1 MLFDEILGHDR
12 VIEHLKNSVDSGK
25 VSHAQMFSGPE
36 GSGIL
41 QLAFAYAQY
50 VLCSQNKTSEA
61 CYKKVS
67 DLNHP
72 DLHFVYPVNTN
83 TVIKSKPISR
93 DFIKEWQEF
102 ILDDKFASIQDWYE
116 KIGIDK
122 KAGRIGVDEA
132 ADIVKNMMLKAYEGD
147 FKIMIIWMPELMNI
161 QTANKLLKLIEE
173 PSGKS
178 LFIFVTEN
186 EESIIKT
193 ILSRT
198 QIVYIKRLSDDNV
211 KNYLIDELNIDAT
224 KAADISIRVGGN
236 VREAKNLLIEDEEEG
251 RFQEL
256 FVDWVRGSFKADI
269 KMLIDWAD
277 LMATNGKQFQINF
290 LKYAVRVFRQAL
302 LENYEAKELSFLKLE
317 AKGFR
322 FESFIKFVH
331 GQNIFDLIN
340 EIDLAIFHIERN
352 GNPRIILLDVSVK
365 ITRGL
370 HKKYKA

>member
-1 MLFDEILGHDR
+1 
-12 VIEHLKNSVDSGK
+12 
-25 VSHAQMFSGPE
+25 MFSGPE

-352 GNPRIILLDVSVK
+352 GNPRITLLDVK